1 MPHESGLMS
10 SRRAFSRSIARLTLS
25 ALFGGLSGISGCST
39 TANNTIVPTTPP
51 SPVETGTSLLLWHGW
66 SGAERR
72 ALGQIVE
79 RFNRQHSSNTIV
91 LQSVPLATFATEL
104 GTAVAAGS
112 GPHLMLIPHTW
123 LGSLGRE
130 VLLALEPS
138 LPFERTAMLT
148 SALGAAQISYDGQ
161 ARFFGAPLRCDSLAL
176 YYNTANVLARPADT
190 LSMFESAR
198 GLSAPDAQP
207 PVWGFALNM
216 ALDIT
221 ISYLYAFGS
230 RIFDEAGTLVLGN
243 SGRAGAEQ
251 WLTWLQ
257 MLANDPRMFIRPE
270 SSILVDQELRSGH
283 ALMTFDWAHR
293 LTQYQALWG
302 EKCGVGP
309 LPQLT
314 ETRQA
319 PRASVYVDILALNG
333 RLAGRDYERALE
345 FVAYATAE
353 EAQLI
358 LLSNAIQPARR
369 TALTDSALHHI
380 AQTFRDQ
387 VENGLPMPNMPN
399 REILNQELR
408 LMQQQVLFG
417 IASPSDA
424 VSEADRRI
432 RERLGLS

>member
-1 MPHESGLMS
+1 MD
-10 SRRAFSRSIARLTLS
+10 
-25 ALFGGLSGISGCST
+25 
-39 TANNTIVPTTPP
+39 
-51 SPVETGTSLLLWHGW
+51 
-66 SGAERR
+66 RR

-79 RFNRQHSSNTIV
+79 RFNRQHSSNTVV
-91 LQSVPLATFATEL
+91 LQPVPLATFAAEL

-123 LGSLGRE
+123 LGALGRN

-138 LPFERTAMLT
+138 LPFERDTMLK
-148 SALGAAQISYDGQ
+148 SALGAAQLSNMGQ
-161 ARFFGAPLRCDSLAL
+161 TQFLGAPLRVDSLAL
-176 YYNTANVLARPADT
+176 YYNAANILASPADT

-216 ALDIT
+216 AIDIT

-230 RIFDEAGTLVLGN
+230 RIFDDAGNLVLGS

-257 MLANDPRMFIRPE
+257 TLSNDPRMFIRPE
-270 SSILVDQELRSGH
+270 SSIMVDQELRSGH

-302 EKCGVGP
+302 EKCGVGI
-309 LPQLT
+309 LPQLS
-314 ETRQA
+314 ETKQA

-333 RLAGRDYERALE
+333 RLSGRDHERALE
-345 FVAYATAE
+345 FIAYATSE
-353 EAQLI
+353 EAQSI
-358 LLSNAIQPARR
+358 LLNNAIQPARR
-369 TALTDSALHHI
+369 VALTDSALHRI

-387 VENGLPMPNMPN
+387 AENGLPMPNMPE

-417 IASPSDA
+417 IASASDA
-424 VSEADRRI
+424 VSETDRRI
-432 RERLGLS
+432 RERLALS